1 MVTPRERANFE
12 RLIAVNTFVSPWGL
26 EILGSD
32 LCFFVLR
39 SSLMRE
45 GQGAINLFKIAAHRA
60 LDWTRWGECG
70 DFEKVDCGKHICV
83 TLGPGDPWF

>member
-1 MVTPRERANFE
+1 MIP
-12 RLIAVNTFVSPWGL
+12 SPGGL

-32 LCFFVLR
+32 YFVFLG
-39 SSLMRE
+39 
-45 GQGAINLFKIAAHRA
+45 GQGAINLFKIAARRA